1 MTENETTTR
10 AALRVAIK
18 DAAAANAVARRA
30 SEAVMAA
37 STMLSEAERDLAAA
51 RGALEEVRDGQR
63 PLVER
68 LALAGSDEE
77 RWQLI
82 DEQSSPKERQAVT
95 VAGLRDARSLVLDA
109 EDRVIVAGSTLERLQ
124 QSATSAEAAARRADA
139 RRRAA
144 ICDVVQPEVIR
155 LMRAVERLTTE
166 LGEARL
172 ALRFV
177 GSNLVDDGDERRQ
190 ISRMLDRDLGSLF
203 PEEFGFKAEPSAALA
218 AWKAFTGAIA
228 RDAST
233 PFPST

>member
-10 AALRVAIK
+10 AALELALK
-18 DAAAANAVARRA
+18 DADAAQRDAAKAREAVAT
-30 SEAVMAA
+30 A
-37 STMLSEAERDLAAA
+37 STMLSKAERDLAAA
-51 RGALEEVRDGQR
+51 RGALEEARAPQR
-63 PLVER
+63 PLAEL
-68 LALAGSDEE
+68 LAATASDAEAWEVLAEHNKG
-77 RWQLI
+77 R
-82 DEQSSPKERQAVT
+82 PAVT
-95 VAGLRDARSLVLDA
+95 AEDLREARSLVLDA